1 MTRPIKPRTL
11 LPNLRA
17 YLRYAQNRDNQ
28 MPDPLAFGDLE
39 WYVTLPETHSTLL
52 INDVEHAFS
61 VNPYGVS
68 WGARRDDSG
77 KEQRVPREMICTN
90 PFADIWLRMQL
101 HAHAVALVNA
111 QTKHAISNRFELA
124 PDKQT
129 KVDVLRKVPF
139 NHTHGSW
146 RGRLTQIRERN
157 WAVGLRTDITGFFPS
172 ITARIAASEVAA
184 VTDAATGTV
193 VQGAMEKC
201 RSDTNV
207 KGIPIG
213 AEMSSLLANL
223 ILRDVDD
230 QLDEHV
236 TIEWDRWTDD
246 FILVGE
252 DSKTI
257 ESAFSHLRSLLQDK
271 GLQVSMA
278 KTIRTWD
285 PKFEGGTDTL
295 IDGFFRSQSDLQ
307 YLGPAKTAHD
317 KSIRKAE
324 NEILTML
331 SATDRNHS
339 RMRRLLGFLAH
350 VPADRQSRR
359 RAIVEKA
366 LEAPNRW
373 EQSSAAMG
381 SYLAQTASR
390 EQKERLVGVAISL
403 ADDQTGSDEQVIRTI
418 QAAVA
423 GIGTSYRSE
432 LLAQTLLDLVTDA
445 HSVPVR
451 GWARHGAFCFDRDIV
466 RRRLFDN
473 AEFSIL
479 NQIEK
484 RWALA
489 YADPEQHQEFLI
501 SEATSGQWRAT
512 ARWCISRM

>member
-1 MTRPIKPRTL
+1 MPRPIDPQIL
-11 LPNLRA
+11 LSNLRA
-17 YLRYAQNRDNQ
+17 YLGYAQSRDNQ

-39 WYVTLPETHSTLL
+39 WYATLPEAHSTLL
-52 INDVEHAFS
+52 ASDIEHAFS

-68 WGARRDDSG
+68 WGARRNDGG

-101 HAHAVALVNA
+101 HAHSTALVNA

-124 PDKQT
+124 SDKQT
-129 KVDVLRKVPF
+129 KLDVLRKVSF
-139 NHTHGSW
+139 NRTHSSW
-146 RGRLTQIRERN
+146 RDRLTQIRGRN
-157 WAVGLRTDITGFFPS
+157 WIVGLRTDITGFFPS

-184 VTDAATGTV
+184 VTDTATGAII
-193 VQGAMEKC
+193 QRAMEKC

-223 ILRDVDD
+223 ILCDVDD

-236 TIEWDRWTDD
+236 MIEWDRWTDD

-252 DSKTI
+252 DSETV

-271 GLQVSMA
+271 GLQLSME

-285 PKFEGGTDTL
+285 PKFNGGTDTL
-295 IDGFFRSQSDLQ
+295 IDGFFRSQSDLR
-307 YLGPAKTAHD
+307 YLGHARTAHD

-324 NEILTML
+324 NEILILL
-331 SATDRNHS
+331 SATDQNHS
-339 RMRRLLGFLAH
+339 RMRRLLGFLAN
-350 VPADRQSRR
+350 VPANRQSRH

-366 LEAPNRW
+366 LKAPNRW

-390 EQKERLVGVAISL
+390 EQKERLVEVAISL
-403 ADDQTGSDEQVIRTI
+403 ADDQPGSDEQIIHTI

-423 GIGTSYRSE
+423 GIGVSYRSE
-432 LLAQTLLDLVTDA
+432 LLAQILLDFSADA

-451 GWARHGAFCFDRDIV
+451 GWARHGAFCFDQDMV

-489 YADPEQHQEFLI
+489 YADPEQHREFLV
-501 SEATSGQWRAT
+501 SEATIGQWRAT
-512 ARWCISRM
+512 ARWCVSRA